1 MASQRWKM
9 VTQMEAV
16 QGETLFHPLP
26 PTTDS
31 AAIGL
36 TFSGRPPERTTAQD
50 ESNRCLLNSP

>member
-9 VTQMEAV
+9 VTQMKAV

-26 PTTDS
+26 PTTDR

-36 TFSGRPPERTTAQD
+36 TFSGRPPERMTA
-50 ESNRCLLNSP
+50 